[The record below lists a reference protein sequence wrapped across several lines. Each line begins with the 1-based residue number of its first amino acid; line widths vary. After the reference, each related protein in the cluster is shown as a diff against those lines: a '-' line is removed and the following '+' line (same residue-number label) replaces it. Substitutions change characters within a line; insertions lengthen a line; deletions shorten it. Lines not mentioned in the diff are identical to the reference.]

1 MPLNRNCRNLQ
12 YLSVAY
18 CNRVTDEGFLC
29 LAQETV
35 CNNLI
40 YLDLSGCTQVSGG
53 PLLGFRLLS
62 LRSLGLPS
70 KNPRAPLARGSA
82 RSWLRTVAAGSR
94 RADCEEGRREA
105 DSDKRWVWFTQP
117 PPGPPTFAMCTLHN
131 RAPRQKTFCWWGG
144 GGSSGLDGFQMCG
157 FTFWSAE
164 TMKRQIKRPQEGDS
178 YIPMCFLH
186 LLPPD
191 DRKRVHLHFGWLS
204 FAQ

>member
-18 CNRVTDEGFLC
+18 CNRVADEGFLC

-70 KNPRAPLARGSA
+70 KNPRAPLARVSA
-82 RSWLRTVAAGSR
+82 RSWLRTVGAGSR
-94 RADCEEGRREA
+94 GGGRQTRTSGGFGLQNHPRVHPLLPCARSITEQP
-105 DSDKRWVWFTQP
+105 DKKHSV
-117 PPGPPTFAMCTLHN
+117 
-131 RAPRQKTFCWWGG
+131 GG
-144 GGSSGLDGFQMCG
+144 GGGGFRAG
-157 FTFWSAE
+157 WV
-164 TMKRQIKRPQEGDS
+164 
-178 YIPMCFLH
+178 
-186 LLPPD
+186 PD
-191 DRKRVHLHFGWLS
+191 VWFHFM
-204 FAQ
+204 